1 MPRLTLRLTDEL
13 HEKLRW
19 LSYTKRVS
27 QHSIVL
33 ELLEKRLQKV
43 EVPDEARESKRG

>member
-1 MPRLTLRLTDEL
+1 MPRLTLRLSEEL

-19 LSYTKRVS
+19 LAFTKHVS

-33 ELLEKRLQKV
+33 ELLEKKLQKV
-43 EVPDEARESKRG
+43 EVPDEAK